1 MFFYSINTS
10 QLQSAQRAPSI
21 VLEMRADALDVEAV
35 AAARSP
41 PPGAGS
47 SGDADGA
54 FAVRGVASTLER
66 ACQHDIGVESEVDK
80 LFQTFV

>member
-1 MFFYSINTS
+1 VFFYSTNTS

-35 AAARSP
+35 AAARSLP
-41 PPGAGS
+41 PSAGS

-54 FAVRGVASTLER
+54 FAVASTVKR
-66 ACQHDIGVESEVDK
+66 ACQHDIGMESEVDK